1 MFRVHAIRKMFECRI
16 GREGVR
22 SVISTGEVLRE
33 YPEDTSYPSR
43 LVLGW
48 VGDRPLHV
56 VAADDREGRNTFVI
70 TVYESDPGLW
80 DPEFRRIR

>member
-1 MFRVHAIRKMFECRI
+1 MFRVQAIRKMFERRI

-33 YPEDTSYPSR
+33 YPEDAPYPSR

-70 TVYESDPGLW
+70 TVYEPDPGLW
-80 DPEFRRIR
+80 DPEFRRRR